1 MRWGLALL
9 LLTTGAV
16 LAQPASP
23 PEVPAAIPHVERARQ
38 LAGKDLTKPLLLCD
52 PQGNAKVIQ
61 SAFSGINQ
69 WFEPTRAFDNLFYI
83 GNEFVG
89 VWVIKTSKGLIL
101 IDSLGSPEDARDHL
115 VPGLKKLGLDPAQ
128 IKYVLPT
135 HGHCDHYGGAQY
147 LADTFGA
154 RVGLSEADWQLMA
167 RLKPGSPARLDR
179 TPPRKDMVI
188 TDGQKLTLGDTSIA
202 LYVTPGHTPGTISA
216 IIPAREYGRT
226 YPMSLLGGTAFPVT
240 LEPNENGA
248 GLLANSASV
257 RRLAAIS
264 RAAGAVGLLNTHVSV
279 DGSSERLHAA
289 ANRKRGQPNPFMIGA
304 DVVRRHYAIFD
315 ECLQAA
321 IARKRAAPVTALE
334 SRRGAATSA
343 E

>member
-1 MRWGLALL
+1 MRWGLGLL
-9 LLTTGAV
+9 LLTTGVV
-16 LAQPASP
+16 LAQPTP
-23 PEVPAAIPHVERARQ
+23 PTDVPTAIPHIERARQ
-38 LAGKDLTKPLLLCD
+38 LARTDLTKSLRLCD
-52 PQGNAKVIQ
+52 AQGTAKFAQNADAAMK
-61 SAFSGINQ
+61 Q

-83 GNEFVG
+83 GSEFVG
-89 VWVIKTSKGLIL
+89 VWVVKTSAGLIL
-101 IDSLGSPEDARDHL
+101 IDSLGSAEDARDHL
-115 VPGLKKLGLDPAQ
+115 VPGLRKLGLDPAQ

-135 HGHCDHYGGAQY
+135 HGHWDHYGGAQY

-167 RLKPGSPARLDR
+167 RLQPGSPARLDR

-188 TDGQKLTLGDTSIA
+188 TDGQKLTLGDTTIT
-202 LYVTPGHTPGTISA
+202 LYVTPGHSPGTVSS
-216 IIPAREYGRT
+216 IIPAREGGKI

-240 LEPNENGA
+240 LEPNENGG

-257 RRLAAIS
+257 RRLSALS

-289 ANRKRGQPNPFMIGA
+289 AARKKGQPNPFVIGPDA
-304 DVVRRHYAIFD
+304 VRRHYAIFD

-321 IARKRAAPVTALE
+321 IARKRATVTALE
-334 SRRGAATSA
+334 SARAPATSD